1 MLDIETT
8 PFEITNEDVKTY
20 LMDKKISKEQR
31 CFDPK
36 YSKVILICVKPIN
49 QEVKVFHNEDEKQL
63 LTEFWDY
70 MKNNFTNT
78 TLVTHN
84 GYKFDIPF
92 LILRS
97 CIHNVKITKTINTNR
112 WQLEKSNHFDT
123 MLFFS
128 QNEIFTNINIDI
140 LGKMHGI
147 NVPEERFFGSEI
159 EKLYK
164 EGHIDKI
171 KEKCKQ
177 DVEILEEIFKK
188 LCQNHL
194 NKIDNKVYKPK

>member
-1 MLDIETT
+1 MNYLMLDIETV
-8 PFEITNEDVKTY
+8 PLEITHEDVKTY
-20 LMDKKISKEQR
+20 LMDKRISKEQR

-36 YSKVILICVKPIN
+36 YSKVILICVKPMN
-49 QEVKVFHNEDEKQL
+49 HDVKVFYNEDEKQL
-63 LTEFWDY
+63 LTEFWSY
-70 MKNNFTNT
+70 MKENFRNT
-78 TLVTHN
+78 VLVTHN

-97 CIHNVKITKTINTNR
+97 CINNVEITAAVNTNR
-112 WQLEKSNHFDT
+112 WQLERSNHFDT

-147 NVPEERFFGSEI
+147 HVPDKRFFGIDI
-159 EKLYK
+159 ERLYK
-164 EGHIDKI
+164 EGNTDKI

-177 DVEILEEIFKK
+177 DVEILENLFKK
-188 LCQNHL
+188 MCL
-194 NKIDNKVYKPK
+194 NYLTKIRQ